1 MRVAVLPCCLFSLAA
16 LAGCATG
23 SKTSEVAQV
32 RMVFPVQAPARPQCD
47 AKPLERLAL
56 TGQVASQELIDQA
69 LHDSH
74 AAHARVMR
82 DDHVA
87 DASINPA
94 RLNLRVSVDNRIIS
108 SSCG

>member
-1 MRVAVLPCCLFSLAA
+1 MRVAVFSFCLMSFTA
-16 LAGCATG
+16 LAGCATS
-23 SKTSEVAQV
+23 SKPAEVAEV
-32 RMVFPVQAPARPQCD
+32 RMVFPLHASTKPVCD

-69 LHDSH
+69 IHDSN

-82 DDHVA
+82 DDHVP
-87 DASINPA
+87 DASKDSA
-94 RLNLRVSVDNRIIS
+94 RLNLRVSVDNRIIN